1 MKFPHPILF
10 WHPNLVGLWVG
21 AGLLCLGM
29 SEIVRS
35 VDRSAQV
42 HRGIAA
48 AEAALAAEEAAFAF
62 AGEHLAEDSYQ
73 ASSGLTCKLNMPV
86 ATAAASMEILI
97 NDRFGVA
104 HRFGYDLLAGGI
116 PRALGQAFSAL
127 ERSTSMPRRISITA
141 SPPVPIPEDQWPRL
155 DPTVFELSPN
165 NWRRTGILKKNA
177 SIALLR
183 LPGGTDRPDFV
194 LGSRGET
201 LLSATIPSSGVVRLD
216 GHLWVEPDDKPLV
229 LELSADLTIAVRGNL
244 YLGRSIHVRGPGRL
258 VLIVVR
264 RRGDMFR
271 DLDLDG
277 RWSEGDELLTAHDRP
292 FQGSTDGS
300 GTVYIGLPANNRVP
314 DRIRLDAALIADGE
328 VHIQTSVAEVWGA
341 LAVGYGVTGA
351 AEGCRLLTP
360 GLLLPDTHRER
371 VPGLQPRGRPRPGIL
386 RPL

>member
-1 MKFPHPILF
+1 MKLPHPVLF

-21 AGLLCLGM
+21 AGLLCFGM

-35 VDRSAQV
+35 VNRSAHV
-42 HRGIAA
+42 HRRIAA

-62 AGEHLAEDSYQ
+62 AGEHSAEDRYLTR
-73 ASSGLTCKLNMPV
+73 SGLTCELTV
-86 ATAAASMEILI
+86 TVVTTAAMEILVH
-97 NDRFGVA
+97 DRFGMA
-104 HRFGYDLLAGGI
+104 HHFGYDLLRGGM
-116 PRALGQAFSAL
+116 PRAFGQAFSAL
-127 ERSTSMPRRISITA
+127 ERSTSTRRRNSITA
-141 SPPVPIPEDQWPRL
+141 SPPVPLPEDQWPRL
-155 DPTVFELSPN
+155 DPSVFDLSPN
-165 NWRRTGILKKNA
+165 NWRRTGILSKNA

-183 LPGGTDRPDFV
+183 LPAGTDRTDFV
-194 LGSRGET
+194 LGSRRKI
-201 LLSATIPSSGVVRLD
+201 LLRATIPPSGVVRLD

-300 GTVYIGLPANNRVP
+300 GTVYIGLPADNPVP
-314 DRIRLDAALIADGE
+314 DRIRLDAALVADGE

-351 AEGCRLLTP
+351 ADGCRLLTP

-371 VPGLQPRGRPRPGIL
+371 VPGVQPRGRPRPGVL

>member
-1 MKFPHPILF
+1 MKLPHPVLF

-35 VDRSAQV
+35 VNRSAHV
-42 HRGIAA
+42 HRRIAA

-62 AGEHLAEDSYQ
+62 AGEHSAEDRYLTR
-73 ASSGLTCKLNMPV
+73 SGLTCELTV
-86 ATAAASMEILI
+86 TVVTTAAMEILVH
-97 NDRFGVA
+97 DRFGMA
-104 HRFGYDLLAGGI
+104 HHFGYDLLRGGM
-116 PRALGQAFSAL
+116 PRAFGQAFSAL
-127 ERSTSMPRRISITA
+127 ERSTSPRRRNSITA
-141 SPPVPIPEDQWPRL
+141 SPPVPLPEDQWPRL
-155 DPTVFELSPN
+155 APSVFDLSPN
-165 NWRRTGILKKNA
+165 NWRRTGILSKNA

-183 LPGGTDRPDFV
+183 LPAGTDRTDFV
-194 LGSRGET
+194 LGSRRKI
-201 LLSATIPSSGVVRLD
+201 LLRATIPPSGVVRLD

-300 GTVYIGLPANNRVP
+300 GTVYIGLPADNPVP
-314 DRIRLDAALIADGE
+314 DRIRLDAALVADGE

-351 AEGCRLLTP
+351 ADGCRLLTP

-371 VPGLQPRGRPRPGIL
+371 VPGVQPRGRPRPGVL

>member
-1 MKFPHPILF
+1 MKLLHPVLF
-10 WHPNLVGLWVG
+10 WHPILVGLWVG

-35 VDRSAQV
+35 VNRSANV

-62 AGEHLAEDSYQ
+62 AGEHSAEDKYRTR
-73 ASSGLTCKLNMPV
+73 SGLTCELTVRVVTPAM
-86 ATAAASMEILI
+86 AMEILVH
-97 NDRFGVA
+97 DRFGVA
-104 HRFGYDLLAGGI
+104 HRVGYDLLAGGM
-116 PRALGQAFSAL
+116 PRAFGQAFSVL
-127 ERSTSMPRRISITA
+127 ERSTSTPRLDSVTA
-141 SPPVPIPEDQWPRL
+141 SPPVPLPEDQWPRL
-155 DPTVFELSPN
+155 DSTVFDLSPD
-165 NWRRTGILKKNA
+165 NWLRTGILSRNA

-183 LPGGTDRPDFV
+183 LPAGTDRPDFV
-194 LGSRGET
+194 LGSRSEI
-201 LLSATIPSSGVVRLD
+201 LLSPTIPPSGVVRLD
-216 GHLWVEPDDKPLV
+216 GHLWVEPDGKPLV

-277 RWSEGDELLTAHDRP
+277 RWSEGDELLTTHDGP

-300 GTVYIGLPANNRVP
+300 GTVYIGLPANNPVP
-314 DRIRLDAALIADGE
+314 DRIRLDAALVADGE
-328 VHIQTSVAEVWGA
+328 VHIQISVAEVWGA
-341 LAVGYGVTGA
+341 LAVGHGVTGA
-351 AEGCRLLTP
+351 GEGCRLLTS
-360 GLLLPDTHRER
+360 GLLLPDTHREQ

-386 RPL
+386 RRL